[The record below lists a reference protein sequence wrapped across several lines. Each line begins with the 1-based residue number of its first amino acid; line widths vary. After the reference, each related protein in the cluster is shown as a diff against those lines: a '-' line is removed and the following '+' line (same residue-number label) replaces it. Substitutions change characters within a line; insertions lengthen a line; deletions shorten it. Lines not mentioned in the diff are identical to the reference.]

1 MFLTILYY
9 IVYLIV
15 FITVYQLLQWLVR
28 KPTIRGIPDKY
39 VLITGCDRG
48 FGNMLTKRLDK
59 TGFHVFAT
67 CLSQQGCKALD
78 EDTSSRV
85 VTLQM
90 DVTNT
95 DSIKKT
101 FQKVQDFLPSGKGL
115 WGLVNNAG
123 ILGLTGPYEWL
134 TKEDF
139 QQVID
144 VNLLGM
150 IDVTNVF
157 LPLIKK
163 SKGRIVNV
171 ASAAGRLPIP
181 GAFYSITKY
190 GVEAYSD
197 GLRIML
203 HPFGIR
209 IQIIEPGFFKT
220 DIINE
225 DHLTKNLTAVYNK
238 QPKNIKDDYGKEYV
252 TEWVTNSMETIT
264 KFSSPRTDTVVNA
277 MEHALTSWWPRT
289 RYVIGVDANFFVLP
303 TSFLPAAIS
312 DFILRASIKAPIPA
326 SCK

>member
-1 MFLTILYY
+1 MLYY

-48 FGNMLTKRLDK
+48 FGNMLTKQLDK

-67 CLSQQGCKALD
+67 CFSQQGCKALD

-101 FQKVQDFLPSGKGL
+101 FQKVQDSLPSGKGL

-123 ILGLTGPYEWL
+123 IPGLTCPYEWL

-163 SKGRIVNV
+163 SKGRIVNI
-171 ASAAGRLPIP
+171 ASIMGRAVIP
-181 GAFYSITKY
+181 GGCYSISKA

-209 IQIIEPGFFKT
+209 VQIIEPGFFRT
-220 DIINE
+220 NILDE
-225 DHLTKNLTAVYNK
+225 DYLTGRLGAIYDK

-252 TEWVTNSMETIT
+252 TECKTMEDID
-264 KFSSPRTDTVVNA
+264 KIASPRLDKVVDSL
-277 MEHALTSWWPRT
+277 EHALTSWWPRT
-289 RYVIGVDANFFVLP
+289 RYVIGLDAHFFILP
-303 TSFLPAAIS
+303 TTFLPAVIS
-312 DFILRASIKAPIPA
+312 DFIHRAFTNPPIPE